1 MHTRRR
7 SCFFQLFSWFY
18 LVLDPTE
25 VDWESR
31 GRKLGVP
38 VKNLRTVRV
47 LYWVSISESS
57 GASVADC
64 PIKEPVNG
72 RCFIVSSNEV
82 EKAVGNEDSWCR
94 KK

>member
-1 MHTRRR
+1 M
-7 SCFFQLFSWFY
+7 
-18 LVLDPTE
+18 
-25 VDWESR
+25 
-31 GRKLGVP
+31 GVP